1 MCVVD
6 LFMLHHAHCLAS
18 QQDKEN
24 SDKRKKRQKPI
35 ISLNQLKYCIS
46 LINVIVITNINRS
59 LPWPHST
66 SNSVDFNE
74 EQYEIAR
81 YIFLKVR
88 NYVYICMYVCMY
100 MFVCVCFVCL
110 CLCVCVCVFCVLVC
124 VCVCVFC
131 VFVCVC
137 VCVFACACVC
147 MCARVHACMC
157 VLMN

>member
-24 SDKRKKRQKPI
+24 SDKRKKRQKSI

-46 LINVIVITNINRS
+46 LISVIVITNINRS

-100 MFVCVCFVCL
+100 IFVC
-110 CLCVCVCVFCVLVC
+110 VC

-131 VFVCVC
+131 VFVFVCVCVCLFCVC
-137 VCVFACACVC
+137 VCVCVCVCTCVC
-147 MCARVHACMC
+147 MCARVRVCMRACVC
-157 VLMN
+157 